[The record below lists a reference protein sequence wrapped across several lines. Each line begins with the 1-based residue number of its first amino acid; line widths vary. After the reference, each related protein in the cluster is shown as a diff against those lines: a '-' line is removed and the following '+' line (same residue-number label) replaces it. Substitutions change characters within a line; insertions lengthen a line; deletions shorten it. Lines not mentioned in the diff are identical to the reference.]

1 MHIPDGFL
9 GGQALAIG
17 AVGAAVGVGICLRQV
32 RGEERERD
40 LPVAGLAAA
49 FFLVGDAPM
58 VPITVGTQG
67 HLLGG
72 TLAVAL
78 LGPWLGALTIAVVC
92 AVQALVLGDGGVASL
107 GLNVVNLALIPAFIG
122 YPLLL
127 LARRLLPNTPNG
139 LSLACAFA
147 AGVSVVLAACLFV
160 SEFALGAVVDIDLHT
175 LAYSTIGAYCVIAV
189 IEGTITALIV
199 RALLQVRP
207 DLVRVAGPL
216 RHAREQAAVA
226 ALRREGETAAGAGGA
241 GAGGAGAGGAAGAAA
256 ASPRPRGA
264 EAGA

>member
-9 GGQALAIG
+9 GGEALAIG
-17 AVGAAVGVGICLRQV
+17 AVAAAVGVGICLKQV
-32 RGEERERD
+32 RGDQRERD

-92 AVQALVLGDGGVASL
+92 AIQALVLGDGGVAAL
-107 GLNVVNLALIPAFIG
+107 GLNVVNLALIPALVG

-127 LARRLLPNTPNG
+127 LLRRLLPTTATG
-139 LSLACAFA
+139 LSIACALA
-147 AGVSVVLAACLFV
+147 AGVSVILASCLFV
-160 SEFALGAVVDIDLHT
+160 SEFALGAVVDINLRT
-175 LAYSTIGAYCVIAV
+175 MAISTIGAYCVIAV

-207 DLVRVAGPL
+207 DLVRVAEPL
-216 RHAREQAAVA
+216 RRAREQAAVA
-226 ALRREGETAAGAGGA
+226 ALRRDADGA
-241 GAGGAGAGGAAGAAA
+241 
-256 ASPRPRGA
+256 
-264 EAGA
+264 

>member
-9 GGQALAIG
+9 GGEALAIG
-17 AVGAAVGVGICLRQV
+17 AVAAAVGVGFCLKQV
-32 RGEERERD
+32 RGDQHERD

-92 AVQALVLGDGGVASL
+92 AIQALVLGDGGVASL
-107 GLNVVNLALIPAFIG
+107 GLNVVNLALIPAFVG

-127 LARRLLPNTPNG
+127 LLRRLLPNTANG

-160 SEFALGAVVDIDLHT
+160 SEFALGAVVDINLRT
-175 LAYSTIGAYCVIAV
+175 LAWSTIGAYCVIAV

-207 DLVRVAGPL
+207 DLVRVAEPL
-216 RHAREQAAVA
+216 RRAREEAAVA
-226 ALRREGETAAGAGGA
+226 ALRREGDRAGQAAGG
-241 GAGGAGAGGAAGAAA
+241 
-256 ASPRPRGA
+256 SPRPRGA